1 MKPTYSTTKAHLS
14 ASAVMAWVVILALTA
29 GAIYGKEQAVTFG
42 LMAVPTM
49 ASMLCA
55 MLGLHRHYGSK
66 DFAISQARGDDPTLA
81 LPPTT
86 DSFLSDQPPPPVPPA
101 APRSSGGGVLR

>member
-66 DFAISQARGDDPTLA
+66 DFAVSQAQGDGSAQLSVQ
-81 LPPTT
+81 LPASMASSG
-86 DSFLSDQPPPPVPPA
+86 DSPDGLSDPPP
-101 APRSSGGGVLR
+101 SGTRQLR